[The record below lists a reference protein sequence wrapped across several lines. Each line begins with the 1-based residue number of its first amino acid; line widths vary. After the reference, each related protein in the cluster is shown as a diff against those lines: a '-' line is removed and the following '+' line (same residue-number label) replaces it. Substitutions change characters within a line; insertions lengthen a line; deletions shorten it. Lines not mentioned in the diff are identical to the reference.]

1 MVVCCLLSASSYKL
15 SSNSLS
21 NPPAYKIT
29 RANDVNGAK
38 GGSGCLDN
46 GMLARKKRGDA
57 AAMFFTSLLSA
68 TWLLLLLLGC
78 DVTRASSQPDDPVI
92 VSPKPIAD
100 VLLEPPAHRR

>member
-38 GGSGCLDN
+38 GDSGCLDN

-68 TWLLLLLLGC
+68 SWLLLLGWA
-78 DVTRASSQPDDPVI
+78 VTRASSQPDDPVI

>member
-57 AAMFFTSLLSA
+57 AMFFTSLLSA
-68 TWLLLLLLGC
+68 SWLLLLGWA
-78 DVTRASSQPDDPVI
+78 VTRASSQPDDPVI
-92 VSPKPIAD
+92 SLKPIAD
-100 VLLEPPAHRR
+100 ALLEPPAHWR